1 MPGGVRPGTEFRP
14 NPRTGR
20 RGTTPYVPRRMES
33 NNPVLSQKSFANLRV
48 DGPVMTLDGVTF
60 KSGVLLLLACLSAA
74 MSWNSTS
81 ANPELA
87 GAWVF
92 GGLIGGFLVAL
103 VLIFKK
109 EWSPILAPAYAILE
123 GAALGGVSL
132 MFNGKYQGI
141 AFQAAGLTLGVLAMM
156 LVLYR
161 FRIVRATEKFKL
173 GVFAATGAIALIYL
187 VSMVMGFFGKSV
199 PFLHDASPLGIGI
212 SLVIVGVAALNLILD
227 FDLIENAVRQGAP
240 AYMEW
245 YCGFSL
251 LLTLVWLYLEILR
264 LLSKLNDRR

>member
-1 MPGGVRPGTEFRP
+1 
-14 NPRTGR
+14 
-20 RGTTPYVPRRMES
+20 MES
-33 NNPVLSQKSFANLRV
+33 NNPVLSQKSFASLRV
-48 DGPVMTLDGVTF
+48 DGPVMTLGGVTF
-60 KSGVLLLLACLSAA
+60 KSGILLLLTVLSAGMA
-74 MSWNSTS
+74 WNSTS
-81 ANPELA
+81 ANPALA
-87 GAWVF
+87 GGWMLGGGV
-92 GGLIGGFLVAL
+92 GGLMVAL

-123 GAALGGVSL
+123 GCALGSISL
-132 MFNGKYQGI
+132 LFSVKYQGI

-156 LVLYR
+156 LALYR
-161 FRIVRATEKFKL
+161 FRIIRATEKFKL
-173 GVFAATGAIALIYL
+173 GVFAATGAIALMYL

-199 PFLHDASPLGIGI
+199 PFLHDASPLSIGI

-227 FDLIENAVRQGAP
+227 FDLIENAVRDGAP

-251 LLTLVWLYLEILR
+251 LVTIVWLYLEILR